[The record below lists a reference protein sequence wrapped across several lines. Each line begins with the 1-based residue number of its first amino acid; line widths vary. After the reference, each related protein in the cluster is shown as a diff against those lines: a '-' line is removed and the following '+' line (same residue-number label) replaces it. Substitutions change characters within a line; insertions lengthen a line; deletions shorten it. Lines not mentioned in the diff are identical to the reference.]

1 MVCAIDWLEVM
12 LRSQDDISASAT
24 KVKIIFITWV
34 AVYKKKNKH
43 FKNLIRIIYK
53 QIFKKVWTTVFS
65 EKGDSLLH
73 VSKEPMRRRN
83 HF

>member
-34 AVYKKKNKH
+34 AVYKKKTSILK
-43 FKNLIRIIYK
+43 I
-53 QIFKKVWTTVFS
+53 
-65 EKGDSLLH
+65 
-73 VSKEPMRRRN
+73 
-83 HF
+83 